1 MSNKHTHGGRI
12 TFFNIY
18 VGRVKKCTS
27 KIKKCMMGLRS
38 PRFVFEFF
46 CYEVLAKQK
55 KYKRAGLYYRSELFC
70 VPLSDIPKNVPFTQV
85 INEKNVP
92 FTQVINEKNVPF
104 TQVINEKNVPFTQ
117 VINNSYTCVPPQ
129 EP

>member
-55 KYKRAGLYYRSELFC
+55 KYKRAGLDYFRTGDTIRTLPYLTGFLWGVKVKCKKKEVLASLQNKRR
-70 VPLSDIPKNVPFTQV
+70 
-85 INEKNVP
+85 
-92 FTQVINEKNVPF
+92 
-104 TQVINEKNVPFTQ
+104 
-117 VINNSYTCVPPQ
+117 
-129 EP
+129 